1 MALRGLVAVWP
12 RAAAGSRRA
21 ASSDGLRMAPDESGF
36 HPDGSNEAI
45 EIGGDWWRLVEIGGD
60 WWRLVEIGG
69 DWWRMLRFAKVERN
83 TGHTLKIVKMS
94 HFLEHLVQF

>member
-45 EIGGDWWRLVEIGGD
+45 EIGGDWWR
-60 WWRLVEIGG
+60 
-69 DWWRMLRFAKVERN
+69 MLRFAKGERN

-94 HFLEHLVQF
+94 HSLAHLVQF

>member
-45 EIGGDWWRLVEIGGD
+45 EIGGDWWR
-60 WWRLVEIGG
+60 
-69 DWWRMLRFAKVERN
+69 MLRFVKGERN
-83 TGHTLKIVKMS
+83 TGHPLKIVKMS
-94 HFLEHLVQF
+94 HSLAHLVQF

>member
-45 EIGGDWWRLVEIGGD
+45 EIGGDWWR
-60 WWRLVEIGG
+60 
-69 DWWRMLRFAKVERN
+69 MLRFAKGERN
-83 TGHTLKIVKMS
+83 TWSNFNPSRSTKDVPSAL
-94 HFLEHLVQF
+94 